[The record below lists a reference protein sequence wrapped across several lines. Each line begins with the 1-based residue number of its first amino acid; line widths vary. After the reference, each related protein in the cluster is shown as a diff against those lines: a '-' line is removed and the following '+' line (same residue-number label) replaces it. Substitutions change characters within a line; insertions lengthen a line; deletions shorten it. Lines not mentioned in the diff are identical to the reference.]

1 MSNDQIGEVYE
12 SSPNS
17 IVVFIRTHEDF
28 DRNKKDLQIGKY
40 LKIQQGNNDYIVAQI
55 QNVKSGQYPTPDQ
68 QDICFFI
75 STRPI
80 GMIDNEG
87 TFSRGSIILPV
98 PTEPVFLLSDISI
111 EKIYYQNKDMNYY
124 LGRLLHNKNTKF
136 YLNGNRF
143 FSKHIAIVGS
153 TGSGKSCAVA
163 RIIQNA
169 IGIDKC
175 KNIYSQEQ
183 KNSHVI
189 IFDIHSEYAHAF
201 SLPSEEKFNLN
212 LLNVDNLALPY
223 WLMNADE
230 LETLFIESQEQ
241 NSHNQISIFKQAVIK
256 NKEKYNPGMHVTY
269 DTPVFFD
276 INEVVNYIKNM
287 NNEVLSKVSES
298 MNRPK
303 LSNSSFVDRESYFD
317 EVFEFAESS
326 SAKADKASSGPF
338 KGEFDRFILR
348 LETRL
353 NDKRLSFLLD
363 PKKVDG
369 SKYSTSD
376 FSSIV
381 QQFIGYLNKA
391 NVSVIDLS
399 GIPFEVLNIVISLVS
414 RIVFDFCFHYSK
426 LKHTSDEKNDIPI
439 LLVCEEAHNYVP
451 RSGGA
456 EYNASRNSIER
467 IAKEGRKYGI
477 SLMIV
482 SQRPSEVSETIFAQC
497 NNFIALRLNN
507 DNDQAY
513 IKNLLPENDSGV
525 ADILPNLGLGE
536 ALVVGDAVLL
546 PSLVK
551 LEKPDPEP
559 KSESIEVYDEWL
571 CSWKTPTFK
580 DVIERWRKR

>member
-1 MSNDQIGEVYE
+1 MSDNQVGEVFE
-12 SSPNS
+12 STPNFI
-17 IVVFIRTHEDF
+17 IVIIKTHEVF
-28 DRNKKDLQIGKY
+28 DKHKIDLQIGKY
-40 LKIQQGNNDYIVAQI
+40 LKIQQGNNDFIVAQI
-55 QNVKSGQYPTPDQ
+55 QNVKSGQYPILDHQ
-68 QDICFFI
+68 NICFYL

-87 TFSRGSIILPV
+87 NFSRGSIILPV
-98 PTEPVFLLSDISI
+98 PTEPVFLLSDKST
-111 EKIYYQNKDMNYY
+111 EKIYFQNKDMNYY
-124 LGRLLHNKNTKF
+124 LGRLLHNKTTKY

-169 IGIDKC
+169 IGIN
-175 KNIYSQEQ
+175 KNKNENLQEQ
-183 KNSHVI
+183 KNSHII

-201 SLPSEEKFNLN
+201 NLPSDEKFNLN

-230 LETLFIESQEQ
+230 LESLFIESQEQ

-256 NKEKYNPGMHVTY
+256 NKEKHNSGMHITY
-269 DTPVFFD
+269 DTPAFFD

-287 NNEVLSKVSES
+287 NNEVLSKLTDS
-298 MNRPK
+298 MNQPK
-303 LSNSSFVDRESYFD
+303 LSNGSFIDRKSYFD
-317 EVFEFAESS
+317 EEYDFAENS
-326 SAKADKASSGPF
+326 SARADKASSGPF

-363 PKKVDG
+363 PQKGDEA
-369 SKYSTSD
+369 KYSTSD

-381 QQFIGYLNKA
+381 QQFIGYINKS

-399 GIPFEVLNIVISLVS
+399 GIPFEVLSIVISLVS

-426 LKHTSDEKNDIPI
+426 LRHAKDEKNDIPI

-456 EYNASRNSIER
+456 EYNASRHSIER

-507 DNDQAY
+507 DNDQSY
-513 IKNLLPENDSGV
+513 IKSLLPENDSGV

-536 ALVVGDAVLL
+536 ALVVGDAALL

-551 LEKPDPEP
+551 LEKPEPEP

-571 CSWKTPTFK
+571 CSWKTPTFD
-580 DVIERWRKR
+580 DVIERWRKW